1 MWKIRIILENV
12 KIKSIFSVSLLM
24 FAAPSFF
31 NYVTNGISYFGNC
44 ETASR
49 KCPCG
54 QICFRS
60 PRSNRARPPFQNICR
75 ILKSVPKGKIYTAA
89 FTEKNMGLKVGDK
102 ITVEI
107 EGVSRLEALSGSP
120 TRVILDWDI

>member
-44 ETASR
+44 ETA
-49 KCPCG
+49 
-54 QICFRS
+54 F
-60 PRSNRARPPFQNICR
+60 F
-75 ILKSVPKGKIYTAA
+75 
-89 FTEKNMGLKVGDK
+89 DK
-102 ITVEI
+102 I
-107 EGVSRLEALSGSP
+107 GSVKVKDLL
-120 TRVILDWDI
+120 RIYML

>member
-44 ETASR
+44 ETAFFD
-49 KCPCG
+49 K
-54 QICFRS
+54 
-60 PRSNRARPPFQNICR
+60 NRFS
-75 ILKSVPKGKIYTAA
+75 KS
-89 FTEKNMGLKVGDK
+89 
-102 ITVEI
+102 
-107 EGVSRLEALSGSP
+107 
-120 TRVILDWDI
+120 